1 VLVLDA
7 EESYGSSWASLSG
20 TDFVHNLLNNSLEGQ
35 HNEQQQRQAHAAAL
49 HGSTADTPE
58 PGDSAGRIA
67 VQQQQQLAG
76 VQGCSLYT
84 HASLEK
90 ALDNKGLIIDLAPR
104 VSVHIMADTNSG
116 VALRFFVHLAIAVL
130 CRPVLAVTAAGV
142 SPLPNSISAFVE
154 GKTVARAC

>member
-35 HNEQQQRQAHAAAL
+35 HNEQQQRQAHAAAP
-49 HGSTADTPE
+49 HGTTADTPE

-84 HASLEK
+84 HAGLEK

-116 VALRFFVHLAIAVL
+116 VALRFFCSPGYRGAVQACVGCYS
-130 CRPVLAVTAAGV
+130 CRCVTPAKQHQC
-142 SPLPNSISAFVE
+142 I
-154 GKTVARAC
+154 C